1 MGHIPY
7 GRQDVTAEDIAA
19 VEAVLRSDWLTQG
32 PAVEQFEGAVKQCCS
47 AQYAVA
53 MNSATSALH
62 VACMALD
69 LGPGDLLWTSPNT
82 FVASANA
89 ALYCGAQVDFVD
101 IDGRTYNMSPNALA
115 EKLALARRNGRL
127 PKIVMPVHFAG
138 QSCDMRAIGK
148 LAKEYGFKVIEDASH
163 AIGGR
168 YLGKPVGTCE
178 YSDIAVFSF
187 HPVKIVTTAEGGVAV
202 TNSLETA
209 ERMQLLRSHG
219 VTRDQKRMH
228 AAAQGPWYY
237 EQVALGY
244 NYRMTDLHAAL
255 GSSQMKRIDDYVRA
269 RHAIAKRYDD
279 ALNHLPVVLPW
290 QDPDSYSAFHLYP
303 VQIDA
308 ARTSRSRG
316 EVFGRLRQR
325 DIGVNVHYIPV
336 HTQPYYRQRGFE
348 GKAFPTAERFY
359 AAAISL
365 PLFPALDE
373 ALQGQV
379 IAALRE
385 ALA

>member
-19 VEAVLRSDWLTQG
+19 VETVLRSDWLTQG
-32 PAVEQFEGAVKQCCS
+32 PAVEQFEDAVRRYCGAGH
-47 AQYAVA
+47 AVA

-89 ALYCGAQVDFVD
+89 ALYCGAEVDFVD
-101 IDGRTYNMSPNALA
+101 IDERTYNMSVTALA
-115 EKLALARRNGRL
+115 DKLAKARRNGKL

-138 QSCDMRAIGK
+138 QSCDMRSIGK
-148 LAKEYGFKVIEDASH
+148 LAQEYGFKVIEDASH

-178 YSDIAVFSF
+178 YSSIAVFSF
-187 HPVKIVTTAEGGVAV
+187 HPVKIVTTAEGGMAV
-202 TNSLETA
+202 TNDPETA
-209 ERMQLLRSHG
+209 ERMRVLRSHG
-219 VTRDQKRMH
+219 VTRDPKRMR
-228 AAAQGPWYY
+228 AAPPGPWYY

-244 NYRMTDLHAAL
+244 NYRMTDIHAAL
-255 GSSQMKRIDDYVRA
+255 GVSQMKRIDAYVHA
-269 RHAIAKRYDD
+269 RHAIARRYDE
-279 ALNHLPVVLPW
+279 ALSDLTAVLPW
-290 QDPDSYSAFHLYP
+290 QDPDCYSAYHLYP

-308 ARTSRSRG
+308 KRTSRTRG
-316 EVFGRLRQR
+316 EVFARLRQH

-336 HTQPYYRQRGFE
+336 HTQPYYRALGFAD
-348 GKAFPTAERFY
+348 KTFPVAERY
-359 AAAISL
+359 YEGAISL
-365 PLFPALDE
+365 PLFPALD
-373 ALQGQV
+373 AARQDSV
-379 IAALRE
+379 AHALRE

>member
-32 PAVEQFEGAVKQCCS
+32 PAVEQFEDAVGKYCGAGF
-47 AQYAVA
+47 AVA

-101 IDGRTYNMSPNALA
+101 IDARTYNMSADALA
-115 EKLALARRNGRL
+115 TKLAQARKIGKL

-148 LAKEYGFKVIEDASH
+148 LAQEYGFKVIEDASH

-178 YSDIAVFSF
+178 HSAIAVFSF
-187 HPVKIVTTAEGGVAV
+187 HPVKIVTTAEGGMAV
-202 TNSLETA
+202 TNDPETA
-209 ERMQLLRSHG
+209 ERMRLLRSHG
-219 VTRDQKRMH
+219 VTRDAKRMR
-228 AAAQGPWYY
+228 AVSQGPWYY

-244 NYRMTDLHAAL
+244 NYRMTDIHAAL
-255 GSSQMKRIDDYVRA
+255 GASQMKRIDTYVRA
-269 RHAIAKRYDD
+269 RHAIARRYDA
-279 ALNHLPVVLPW
+279 ALADLPVVLPW
-290 QDPDSYSAFHLYP
+290 QHPDCHSAYHLYP
-303 VQIDA
+303 IQIDT
-308 ARTSRSRG
+308 ARTSLLRS
-316 EVFGRLRQR
+316 EVFARMRQCR
-325 DIGVNVHYIPV
+325 IGVNVHYIPV
-336 HTQPYYRQRGFE
+336 HTQPYYRARSSEVGT
-348 GKAFPTAERFY
+348 FPAAERYY
-359 AAAISL
+359 AGALSL
-365 PLFPALDE
+365 PLFPALDPD
-373 ALQGQV
+373 QQDQV
-379 IAALRE
+379 LHALRE
-385 ALA
+385 ALS

>member
-7 GRQDVTAEDIAA
+7 GRQDITAEDIAA

-32 PAVEQFEGAVKQCCS
+32 PAVEQFEGAVKDYCG
-47 AQYAVA
+47 AGFAVA

-82 FVASANA
+82 FVASPNA

-101 IDGRTYNMSPNALA
+101 IDDRTYNISVAALA
-115 EKLALARRNGRL
+115 EKLAHARKSRKL
-127 PKIVMPVHFAG
+127 PKVVMPVHFAG
-138 QSCDMRAIGK
+138 QSCDMRSIGK
-148 LAKEYGFKVIEDASH
+148 LAQEYGFKVIEDASH

-178 YSDIAVFSF
+178 YSSVAVFSF
-187 HPVKIVTTAEGGVAV
+187 HPVKIVTTAEGGMAV
-202 TNSLETA
+202 TKDPETA
-209 ERMQLLRSHG
+209 ERMRMLRSHG
-219 VTRDQKRMH
+219 VTRDPKRMRTAPH
-228 AAAQGPWYY
+228 GAWYY

-255 GSSQMKRIDDYVRA
+255 GSSQMKRIDAYVRA
-269 RHAIAKRYDD
+269 RHAIAGRYDK
-279 ALNHLPVVLPW
+279 ALSVLPVVLPW
-290 QDPDSYSAFHLYP
+290 QDPDCYSAYHLYP
-303 VQIDA
+303 IQIDTN
-308 ARTSRSRG
+308 RTSRTRN
-316 EVFGRLRQR
+316 EVFAHLRRR
-325 DIGVNVHYIPV
+325 DIGANVHYIPV
-336 HTQPYYRQRGFE
+336 HTQPYYRDQGFE
-348 GKAFPTAERFY
+348 GKGFPAAERYY
-359 AAAISL
+359 AGALSL

-373 ALQGQV
+373 VRQDRV
-379 IAALRE
+379 IATLRE